1 MPETQTKQLRLR
13 GIDQAVLA
21 TVLVIAALTVHHTT
35 AQRALGASLAVVL
48 VVAAATDL
56 KRRKIPNWLTGP
68 AAVWAVVLGVLL
80 HPSGVPGQAFAGLAA
95 GGFLFIFAVIYPKG
109 LGMGDV
115 KLGLV
120 IGLYLSG
127 SAAVAMIVGLVASAV
142 AGIFVIRQHGL
153 RAGRKVGLPL
163 APFLALG
170 GAVAI
175 VAGPEIV
182 HWYIQHESLGGVF
195 QNGISASGR

>member
-1 MPETQTKQLRLR
+1 MAETRTKQLRLR

-21 TVLVIAALTVHHTT
+21 TVLVVAALTVHHTT
-35 AQRALGASLAVVL
+35 VQRVLGASLAVVL
-48 VVAAATDL
+48 VIAAATDL

-68 AAVWAVVLGVLL
+68 AALWALVVGLLL

-95 GGFLFIFAVIYPKG
+95 GGFLFIFALIYPKG

-115 KLGLV
+115 KLSLV

-127 SAAVAMIVGLVASAV
+127 SAAVAMVVGLVASAV
-142 AGIFVIRQHGL
+142 VGLFVIRQRGFK
-153 RAGRKVGLPL
+153 AGRKVGLPL

-170 GAVAI
+170 GVVAI
-175 VAGPEIV
+175 LAGPEII
-182 HWYIQHESLGGVF
+182 HWYVQHESL
-195 QNGISASGR
+195 S